1 MKKMLIASII
11 FFTLFYFLLNFILSQ
26 FFPDMQISK
35 YSNLQE
41 VKTDT
46 AIQRG
51 FIPAILP
58 ASASKIIESHDLDT
72 NTIFGSFNYEEKD
85 EETFMQNLTD
95 IHNVDLM
102 LEWGNFLFK
111 VDKELNLVKFRN
123 KPGSNSINKQT
134 P

>member
-1 MKKMLIASII
+1 MKKMLIASVI

-51 FIPAILP
+51 YIPAILP
-58 ASASKIIESHDLDT
+58 ASASKIVESHDLDT

-95 IHNVDLM
+95 LHNADDM

-111 VDKELNLVKFRN
+111 VDKKLNLVKFRN
-123 KPGSNSINKQT
+123 KPGFNSINKQT

>member
-1 MKKMLIASII
+1 MKKMIIASVI
-11 FFTLFYFLLNFILSQ
+11 FFTLFYFLLNFTLSH
-26 FFPDMQISK
+26 FFQDMQINK
-35 YSNLQE
+35 YSNLEE

-58 ASASKIIESHDLDT
+58 ASASKIVESHDLDT
-72 NTIFGSFNYEEKD
+72 NTIFGSFKYEEKD

-95 IHNVDLM
+95 IHNANLM

-111 VDKELNLVKFRN
+111 VDKKLNLVKFRN
-123 KPGSNSINKQT
+123 KPNSNSINKQT

>member
-1 MKKMLIASII
+1 MKKMLIASVI
-11 FFTLFYFLLNFILSQ
+11 FFTLFYFLLNFTLSH
-26 FFPDMQISK
+26 FFQDMQISK
-35 YSNLQE
+35 YSDLQE

-51 FIPAILP
+51 FIPANLP
-58 ASASKIIESHDLDT
+58 ASASKIVESHDLDT

-95 IHNVDLM
+95 IHNADLM

-123 KPGSNSINKQT
+123 KPGFNSTNKQT

>member
-1 MKKMLIASII
+1 MKKMLIASVI
-11 FFTLFYFLLNFILSQ
+11 FFTLFYFLLNFILSH

-51 FIPAILP
+51 FLPAILP
-58 ASASKIIESHDLDT
+58 ASASKIVESHDLDT

-95 IHNVDLM
+95 IHNADLM

-123 KPGSNSINKQT
+123 KPGFNSINKQT

>member
-1 MKKMLIASII
+1 MKKMLIASVI
-11 FFTLFYFLLNFILSQ
+11 FFTLFYFLLNFTLSH
-26 FFPDMQISK
+26 FFQDMQISK
-35 YSNLQE
+35 YSDLQE

-51 FIPAILP
+51 FIPANLP
-58 ASASKIIESHDLDT
+58 ASASKIVESHDLDT

-85 EETFMQNLTD
+85 EKTFMQNLTD
-95 IHNVDLM
+95 ADNADDM

-111 VDKELNLVKFRN
+111 VDKNLNKVNFRN
-123 KPGSNSINKQT
+123 KPGSNSINKRT

>member
-1 MKKMLIASII
+1 MLVFFALSFFMINH
-11 FFTLFYFLLNFILSQ
+11 FFT
-26 FFPDMQISK
+26 DMQINK
-35 YSNLQE
+35 YANLEE

-58 ASASKIIESHDLDT
+58 NSAYKIVESHDLDT
-72 NTIFGSFNYEEKD
+72 NTIFGTFQYKEKD

-95 IHNVDLM
+95 IHNADLM

-123 KPGSNSINKQT
+123 KPGSTQ
-134 P
+134 

>member
-1 MKKMLIASII
+1 MIIASVI
-11 FFTLFYFLLNFILSQ
+11 FFTLFYFLLNFVLSH
-26 FFPDMQISK
+26 FFQDMQISK

-58 ASASKIIESHDLDT
+58 ASASKIVESHDLDT
-72 NTIFGSFNYEEKD
+72 NTIFGSFKYEEKD

-95 IHNVDLM
+95 LNNKEEM

>member
-1 MKKMLIASII
+1 MKKMFIAAVI
-11 FFTLFYFLLNFILSQ
+11 FFTLFYFLLNFTLSH
-26 FFPDMQISK
+26 FFQDMQISK
-35 YSNLQE
+35 YSDLQE

-51 FIPAILP
+51 FIPANLP
-58 ASASKIIESHDLDT
+58 ASASKIVESHDLDT
-72 NTIFGSFNYEEKD
+72 NTIFGTFNYEEKD

-95 IHNVDLM
+95 ADDM

-111 VDKELNLVKFRN
+111 VDKKLNQVKFRN
-123 KPGSNSINKQT
+123 KPGSNSINKRT

>member
-1 MKKMLIASII
+1 MKKILLAMLVFFALSFFMINH
-11 FFTLFYFLLNFILSQ
+11 FFT
-26 FFPDMQISK
+26 DMQINK
-35 YSNLQE
+35 YANLEE

-58 ASASKIIESHDLDT
+58 NSAYKIVESHDLDT
-72 NTIFGSFNYEEKD
+72 NTIFGTFQYKEKD

-95 IHNVDLM
+95 IHNADLM

-123 KPGSNSINKQT
+123 KPGSTQ
-134 P
+134 

>member
-1 MKKMLIASII
+1 MLIASVI

-51 FIPAILP
+51 YIP
-58 ASASKIIESHDLDT
+58 ASASKIVESHDLDT

-95 IHNVDLM
+95 LHNADDM

-111 VDKELNLVKFRN
+111 VDKKLNLVKFRN
-123 KPGSNSINKQT
+123 KPGFNSINKQT